1 MLSLSPM
8 TASSLEQLVT
18 NGYCEYTRNPSDQ
31 VLLSL
36 TIPEEDEL
44 KDFKLELI
52 DQEKNVCPQIL

>member
-1 MLSLSPM
+1 M